1 MKDDRFLALFDAEVI
16 SPNAQRV
23 RGRDL
28 GPVTYEGGSAT
39 TVAELNEMKE
49 QAYIG
54 QVGGSRR
61 RRSKPSRRSR
71 RRKTHRR
78 RR

>member
-1 MKDDRFLALFDAEVI
+1 MKDDRFLALIDAEVI
-16 SPNAQRV
+16 SPNAQRM
-23 RGRDL
+23 RGRDRSL
-28 GPVTYEGGSAT
+28 VTYEGGSAT

-54 QVGGSRR
+54 QVGGSRSR
-61 RRSKPSRRSR
+61 RKSSRRSR
-71 RRKTHRR
+71 RRRTYRR